1 MQLVDKFNS
10 FVETHTDDKTQAN
23 ALKTAV
29 VGTGILWLIL
39 VVLMSVCPGFRKPE
53 RYKTIS
59 IMLEPVSESISE
71 KSEKLNPAAEKIE
84 NANAKEAAA
93 PANIK
98 KALEKQSEPAKP
110 VQKPAEQIKKQET
123 AKKAHNPAAKTVEKP
138 AKSAEPVKPAESK
151 PENSKAAPAKTVEQ
165 PKAAPKVPETTTAPA
180 PKKAK
185 IKYKKSLDDLM
196 EEQMGASAK
205 QKAFD
210 DSMFDDVVAET
221 NTSSQ
226 SVSKN
231 VNRMDN
237 SSALSGSAAVAADST
252 SGSVSATAD
261 RAEKPSSASSA
272 TSAMLSKISAAQY
285 STTIGNGLSS
295 KSDVKVAQST
305 DGKLAIELSDGSA
318 RVLLEPLKP
327 VIIISEENGKRIDSS
342 RQVVISFRILAAG
355 NVPFSGIT
363 ITPSSALPEEIQSE
377 IKDQVSTWR
386 FAPASS
392 DGQAKFEYSIIKR

>member
-93 PANIK
+93 PANSK
-98 KALEKQSEPAKP
+98 KAVEKQSEPAKP

-123 AKKAHNPAAKTVEKP
+123 AKKADNPAAKTVEKP

-185 IKYKKSLDDLM
+185 IKYKKSLDELM

-231 VNRMDN
+231 VNRMNN

>member
-98 KALEKQSEPAKP
+98 KAVEKQSDPAKP

-165 PKAAPKVPETTTAPA
+165 PKAAPKVPETTAAPA

-185 IKYKKSLDDLM
+185 IKYKKSLDELM

-231 VNRMDN
+231 VNRMNN

>member
-84 NANAKEAAA
+84 NPNAKEAAA

-98 KALEKQSEPAKP
+98 KAVEKQSEPAKP

-123 AKKAHNPAAKTVEKP
+123 AKKADNPAAKTVEKP
-138 AKSAEPVKPAESK
+138 AKSVEPVKPAESK

-185 IKYKKSLDDLM
+185 IKYKKSLDELM

-237 SSALSGSAAVAADST
+237 SSALSGSAAVAADSA

-342 RQVVISFRILAAG
+342 RLVVISFRILAAG

>member
-98 KALEKQSEPAKP
+98 KAVEKQSEPAKP

-185 IKYKKSLDDLM
+185 IKYKKSLDELM

-231 VNRMDN
+231 VNRMNN

>member
-98 KALEKQSEPAKP
+98 KAVEKQSEPAKP

-123 AKKAHNPAAKTVEKP
+123 AKKADNPAAKTVEKP
-138 AKSAEPVKPAESK
+138 AKSVEPVKPAESK

-185 IKYKKSLDDLM
+185 IKYKKSLDELM

-210 DSMFDDVVAET
+210 ESMFNDVVAET

>member
-84 NANAKEAAA
+84 NPNAKEAAA
-93 PANIK
+93 PANIE
-98 KALEKQSEPAKP
+98 KAVEKQSEPAKP

-123 AKKAHNPAAKTVEKP
+123 AKKADNTAAKTVEKP

-185 IKYKKSLDDLM
+185 IKYVKRNEDFM
-196 EEQMGASAK
+196 EEQRLASAK
-205 QKAFD
+205 PKAFD

-231 VNRMDN
+231 VNRMNN

-327 VIIISEENGKRIDSS
+327 VIIISEENGKKIDSS

>member
-98 KALEKQSEPAKP
+98 KAVEKQSEPAKP

-123 AKKAHNPAAKTVEKP
+123 AKKADNPAAKTVEKP
-138 AKSAEPVKPAESK
+138 AKSAEPVKPAKSK

-165 PKAAPKVPETTTAPA
+165 PKAAPKVPETTAAPA

-231 VNRMDN
+231 VNRMDS

-363 ITPSSALPEEIQSE
+363 ITPSSALPEEIQS
-377 IKDQVSTWR
+377 
-386 FAPASS
+386 
-392 DGQAKFEYSIIKR
+392 

>member
-84 NANAKEAAA
+84 NPNAKEAAA
-93 PANIK
+93 PANIE
-98 KALEKQSEPAKP
+98 KAVEKQSEPAKP

-123 AKKAHNPAAKTVEKP
+123 AKKADNPAAKTVEKP

-165 PKAAPKVPETTTAPA
+165 PKAAPKVPETTAAPA

-185 IKYKKSLDDLM
+185 IKYKKSLDELM

-231 VNRMDN
+231 VNRMDS

-252 SGSVSATAD
+252 SGSVSAAAD

>member
-93 PANIK
+93 PANIE
-98 KALEKQSEPAKP
+98 KAVEKQSEPAKP

-123 AKKAHNPAAKTVEKP
+123 SKKAHNPAAKTVEKP
-138 AKSAEPVKPAESK
+138 AKSAEPVKTAESK

-180 PKKAK
+180 PKKTK
-185 IKYKKSLDDLM
+185 IKYKKSLDELM

-231 VNRMDN
+231 VNRMNN

>member
-98 KALEKQSEPAKP
+98 KAVEKQSEPAKP

-123 AKKAHNPAAKTVEKP
+123 AKKADNPAAKTVEKP
-138 AKSAEPVKPAESK
+138 AKSVEPVKPAESK

-165 PKAAPKVPETTTAPA
+165 PKAAPKVPETTAAPA

-185 IKYKKSLDDLM
+185 IKYKKSLDELM

-210 DSMFDDVVAET
+210 ESMFDDVVAET

-231 VNRMDN
+231 VNRMNN

>member
-84 NANAKEAAA
+84 NPNAKEAAA
-93 PANIK
+93 SAKIE
-98 KALEKQSEPAKP
+98 KAVEKQSEPAKP

-123 AKKAHNPAAKTVEKP
+123 AKKADNPAAKTVEKP

-185 IKYKKSLDDLM
+185 IKYKKSLDELM

>member
-59 IMLEPVSESISE
+59 IMLEPVSESIPE

-123 AKKAHNPAAKTVEKP
+123 AKKADNPAAKTVEKP
-138 AKSAEPVKPAESK
+138 AKSVEPVKPAESK

-165 PKAAPKVPETTTAPA
+165 PKATPKVPETTAAPA

-185 IKYKKSLDDLM
+185 IKYKKSLDELM

-231 VNRMDN
+231 VNRMNN

>member
-123 AKKAHNPAAKTVEKP
+123 AKKADNPAAKTVEKP

-185 IKYKKSLDDLM
+185 IKYKKSLDELM

-231 VNRMDN
+231 VNRMNN

>member
-98 KALEKQSEPAKP
+98 KAVEKQSEPAKP

-123 AKKAHNPAAKTVEKP
+123 AKKADNPAAKTVEKP
-138 AKSAEPVKPAESK
+138 AKSVEPVKPAESK
-151 PENSKAAPAKTVEQ
+151 PENSKAAPAKTVDQ
-165 PKAAPKVPETTTAPA
+165 PKAAPKVPETTAAPA

-185 IKYKKSLDDLM
+185 IKYKKSLDELM

-210 DSMFDDVVAET
+210 ESMFNDVVAET

-231 VNRMDN
+231 VNRMNN

>member
-98 KALEKQSEPAKP
+98 KAVEKQSEPAKP

-123 AKKAHNPAAKTVEKP
+123 LKKADNPAAKTVEKP

-165 PKAAPKVPETTTAPA
+165 PKAAPKVPETTAAPA

-185 IKYKKSLDDLM
+185 IKYKKSLDELM

-237 SSALSGSAAVAADST
+237 SSALSGSAAVAADSA

-342 RQVVISFRILAAG
+342 RLVVISFRILAAG

>member
-84 NANAKEAAA
+84 NAKAKEAAA
-93 PANIK
+93 PANNK
-98 KALEKQSEPAKP
+98 KAVEKQSEPAKP

-123 AKKAHNPAAKTVEKP
+123 AKKADNPAAKTVEKP

-165 PKAAPKVPETTTAPA
+165 PKAAPKVLETTTAPA

-185 IKYKKSLDDLM
+185 IKYKKSLDELM

-231 VNRMDN
+231 VNRMNN

-272 TSAMLSKISAAQY
+272 TSAMLSKISAVQY
-285 STTIGNGLSS
+285 SKPIGNGLSS

>member
-98 KALEKQSEPAKP
+98 KAVEKQSEPAKP

-123 AKKAHNPAAKTVEKP
+123 AKKADNPAAKTVEKP
-138 AKSAEPVKPAESK
+138 AKSAEPVKPAESN

-185 IKYKKSLDDLM
+185 KSLDELM

-237 SSALSGSAAVAADST
+237 SSALSGSAAVAADSA

>member
-98 KALEKQSEPAKP
+98 KAVEKQSEPTKP

-185 IKYKKSLDDLM
+185 IKYKRSLDELM

-210 DSMFDDVVAET
+210 ESKFVDVVAET

-231 VNRMDN
+231 VNRMNN

>member
-93 PANIK
+93 PANIE
-98 KALEKQSEPAKP
+98 KAVEKQSEPAKP

-138 AKSAEPVKPAESK
+138 AKSAEPVKAAESK

-165 PKAAPKVPETTTAPA
+165 PKAAPKVPETTAAPA

-185 IKYKKSLDDLM
+185 IKYKKSLDELM

-210 DSMFDDVVAET
+210 ESMFDDVVAET

-231 VNRMDN
+231 VNRMDS

>member
-93 PANIK
+93 PANIE
-98 KALEKQSEPAKP
+98 KAVEKQSEPAKP

-123 AKKAHNPAAKTVEKP
+123 SKKADNPAAKTVEKP

-165 PKAAPKVPETTTAPA
+165 PKAAPKVPETTAAPA

-185 IKYKKSLDDLM
+185 IKYKKSLDELM

-231 VNRMDN
+231 VNRMDS

>member
-98 KALEKQSEPAKP
+98 KAVEKQSEPAKP

-123 AKKAHNPAAKTVEKP
+123 AKKAHNQAAKTVEKP

-185 IKYKKSLDDLM
+185 IKNGNSVEELM
-196 EEQMGASAK
+196 EEQMLASAK
-205 QKAFD
+205 PKAFD
-210 DSMFDDVVAET
+210 ESKLNDVVAET

>member
-98 KALEKQSEPAKP
+98 KAVEKQSEPAKP

-123 AKKAHNPAAKTVEKP
+123 AKKADNPVAKTVEKP

-185 IKYKKSLDDLM
+185 IKYKKSLDELM

>member
-123 AKKAHNPAAKTVEKP
+123 AKKADNPAAKTVEKP
-138 AKSAEPVKPAESK
+138 AKSAESVKPAESK

-165 PKAAPKVPETTTAPA
+165 PKAAPKVPKTTTAPA

-185 IKYKKSLDDLM
+185 IKYGKSVDELM

-237 SSALSGSAAVAADST
+237 SSALSGSAAVAADSA

>member
-98 KALEKQSEPAKP
+98 KAVEKQSEPAKP

-123 AKKAHNPAAKTVEKP
+123 LKKADNPAAKTVEKP
-138 AKSAEPVKPAESK
+138 AKSAEPVKTAESK

-185 IKYKKSLDDLM
+185 IKYKKSLDELM

-210 DSMFDDVVAET
+210 ESMFDDVVAET

-231 VNRMDN
+231 VNRMDS

>member
-98 KALEKQSEPAKP
+98 KAVEKQSEPAKP

-123 AKKAHNPAAKTVEKP
+123 AKKADNPAAKTVEKP
-138 AKSAEPVKPAESK
+138 AKSVEPVKPAESK

-165 PKAAPKVPETTTAPA
+165 PKAAPKVPETTAAPA

-185 IKYKKSLDDLM
+185 IKYKKSLDELM

-210 DSMFDDVVAET
+210 ESMFNDVVAET

-231 VNRMDN
+231 VNRMNN

>member
-98 KALEKQSEPAKP
+98 KAVEKQSEPAKP

-123 AKKAHNPAAKTVEKP
+123 LKKADNPAAKTVEKP

-165 PKAAPKVPETTTAPA
+165 PKAAPKVSETTTAPA
-180 PKKAK
+180 PKKAE
-185 IKYKKSLDDLM
+185 IKYKKSLDELM

-231 VNRMDN
+231 VNRMDS

>member
-84 NANAKEAAA
+84 NPNAKEAAA
-93 PANIK
+93 PANSK
-98 KALEKQSEPAKP
+98 KAVEKQSEPAKP

-123 AKKAHNPAAKTVEKP
+123 SKKAHNPAAKTVEKP

-185 IKYKKSLDDLM
+185 IKYKKSLDELM

-231 VNRMDN
+231 VNRMNN

>member
-98 KALEKQSEPAKP
+98 KAVEKQSEPAKP

-123 AKKAHNPAAKTVEKP
+123 SKKADNPAAKTVEKP

-185 IKYKKSLDDLM
+185 IKYEKSLDELM

-231 VNRMDN
+231 VNRMNN

>member
-98 KALEKQSEPAKP
+98 KAVEKQSEPAKP

-138 AKSAEPVKPAESK
+138 AKSAELVKPAESK

-185 IKYKKSLDDLM
+185 IKYKKSLDELM

-210 DSMFDDVVAET
+210 ESMFNDVVAET

-231 VNRMDN
+231 VNRMNN

>member
-98 KALEKQSEPAKP
+98 KAVEKQSEPAKP

-185 IKYKKSLDDLM
+185 IKYGKPVEELM

-205 QKAFD
+205 KKAFD

>member
-123 AKKAHNPAAKTVEKP
+123 AKKADNPAAKTVEKS

-185 IKYKKSLDDLM
+185 IKYKKSLDELM

-210 DSMFDDVVAET
+210 ESMFNDVVAET

-231 VNRMDN
+231 VNRMDS

>member
-123 AKKAHNPAAKTVEKP
+123 SKKAHNPAAKTVEKP

>member
-123 AKKAHNPAAKTVEKP
+123 AKKADNPAAKTVEKP
-138 AKSAEPVKPAESK
+138 AKSAEPVKPAESN

-185 IKYKKSLDDLM
+185 IKYKKSLDELM

-237 SSALSGSAAVAADST
+237 SSALSGSAAVAADSA

>member
-98 KALEKQSEPAKP
+98 KAVEKQSEPAKP

-123 AKKAHNPAAKTVEKP
+123 AKKADNPAAKTIEKP
-138 AKSAEPVKPAESK
+138 AKSAEPVKTAESK

-185 IKYKKSLDDLM
+185 IKYKKSLDELM

-231 VNRMDN
+231 VNRMNN

-252 SGSVSATAD
+252 SGSVSAKAD

>member
-84 NANAKEAAA
+84 NPNAKEAAA

-98 KALEKQSEPAKP
+98 KAVEKQSEPAKP

-123 AKKAHNPAAKTVEKP
+123 AKKADNPAAKTVEKP

-165 PKAAPKVPETTTAPA
+165 PKAAPKVPETTAAPA

-185 IKYKKSLDDLM
+185 IKYKKSLDELM

-231 VNRMDN
+231 VNRMDS

-295 KSDVKVAQST
+295 TSVVKVAQST

>member
-84 NANAKEAAA
+84 NPNAKEAAA
-93 PANIK
+93 PANIE
-98 KALEKQSEPAKP
+98 KAVEKQSEPAKP

-185 IKYKKSLDDLM
+185 IKYGKSVEELM

-205 QKAFD
+205 PKAFD
-210 DSMFDDVVAET
+210 ESMFDDVVAET

-231 VNRMDN
+231 VNRMDS
-237 SSALSGSAAVAADST
+237 SSALSGSAAVAADSA

>member
-84 NANAKEAAA
+84 NPNAKEAAA

-123 AKKAHNPAAKTVEKP
+123 AKKADNPAAKTVEKP

-231 VNRMDN
+231 VNRMDS

>member
-84 NANAKEAAA
+84 NANAKESAA

-98 KALEKQSEPAKP
+98 KAVEKQSEPAKP

-123 AKKAHNPAAKTVEKP
+123 AKKADNPAAKTVEKP

-185 IKYKKSLDDLM
+185 IKYKKSLDELM

-252 SGSVSATAD
+252 SGSVSAKAD

>member
-10 FVETHTDDKTQAN
+10 FVETHTDDRTQAN

-84 NANAKEAAA
+84 NAKAKEAAA
-93 PANIK
+93 PANSK
-98 KALEKQSEPAKP
+98 KAVEKQSEPAKP

-123 AKKAHNPAAKTVEKP
+123 AKKADNPAAKTVEKP

-165 PKAAPKVPETTTAPA
+165 PKAAPKVPETTAAPA

-185 IKYKKSLDDLM
+185 IKYKKSLDELM

-231 VNRMDN
+231 VNRMDS
-237 SSALSGSAAVAADST
+237 SSALSGSAALAADSA
-252 SGSVSATAD
+252 SGSVSAAAD

-295 KSDVKVAQST
+295 KSDVMVAQST

>member
-98 KALEKQSEPAKP
+98 KAVEKQSEPAKP

-123 AKKAHNPAAKTVEKP
+123 AKKADNPAAKTVEKP

-165 PKAAPKVPETTTAPA
+165 PKAAPKVSETTTAPA

-185 IKYKKSLDDLM
+185 IKYKKSLDELM

-210 DSMFDDVVAET
+210 ESMFDDVVAET

-231 VNRMDN
+231 VNRMDS
-237 SSALSGSAAVAADST
+237 SSALSGSAAVAADSA